1 MIKYVGS
8 INVMGRTI
16 MSGHSKWA
24 TTKHRK
30 AAQDAKRSALFSKLS
45 RNITVAAKEG
55 GDPNPD
61 NNASLSAAIE
71 KAKGYS
77 LPKDKIKVA
86 IDKAFGS
93 GKDAANYETVIYEG
107 YGPCGVAIYCEALT
121 DNRNRTAADVRA
133 AFNHHG
139 GNLGTSGSVAFQFER
154 RGQIIIPKQIEGDK
168 KEGMKDNGA
177 AGDEEAFM
185 LAVAEAGGEDYDEMS
200 DEWIVSSAP
209 TDVMAVK
216 KALEEAGIVAQ
227 GAELVMVPTTPT
239 EVGISDAKKVMRLI
253 DRLEELEDLQ
263 SVYHS
268 MDMTDELVEA
278 LEA

>member
-1 MIKYVGS
+1 
-8 INVMGRTI
+8 

-61 NNASLSAAIE
+61 NNASLAAAIE

-77 LPKDKIKVA
+77 LPKDKIKTA

-107 YGPCGVAIYCEALT
+107 YGPAGVAVYLEALT
-121 DNRNRTAADVRA
+121 DNRNRTAADVRS
-133 AFNHHG
+133 AFSHANG
-139 GNLGTSGSVAFQFER
+139 SLGTSGSVAFQFER
-154 RGQIIIPKQIEGDK
+154 KGQILVPKEIEGDK
-168 KEGMKDNGA
+168 KEPVKPNGA
-177 AGDEEAFM
+177 AADEEEFM
-185 LAVAEAGGEDYDEMS
+185 LAVAEAGGDDYEDADE
-200 DEWIVSSAP
+200 EWIVYTAP
-209 TDVMAVK
+209 TDLMAVK
-216 KALEEAGIVAQ
+216 KALEEAGVETK
-227 GAELVMVPTTPT
+227 GAELVMEATTPT
-239 EVGISDAKKVMRLI
+239 EVSISDAKKVMRLI
-253 DRLEELEDLQ
+253 DKFEELEDIQ

-268 MDMTDELVEA
+268 MDITDEIAAA
-278 LEA
+278 LDE

>member
-1 MIKYVGS
+1 MDSKKEA
-8 INVMGRTI
+8 I

-61 NNASLSAAIE
+61 NNASLAAAIE

-77 LPKDKIKVA
+77 LPKDKIKTA

-93 GKDAANYETVIYEG
+93 GKDAANYETVVYEG

-139 GNLGTSGSVAFQFER
+139 GNLGTSGSVAFMFER
-154 RGQIIIPKQIEGDK
+154 KGQVMVAKEVETGDK
-168 KEGMKDNGA
+168 KNPVKPNGA
-177 AGDEEAFM
+177 AADEDEFM
-185 LAVAEAGGEDYDEMS
+185 MAVAEAGGSDYEDAE
-200 DEWIVSSAP
+200 DEWIVYTAP
-209 TDVMAVK
+209 TDLMAVK
-216 KALEEAGIVAQ
+216 RGLEEQGIEVK
-227 GAELVMVPTTPT
+227 GAEMTMEPTTPT
-239 EVGISDAKKVMRLI
+239 DVTPNDAKKVMRLV
-253 DRLEELEDLQ
+253 DKLEELEDLQ
-263 SVYHS
+263 SVYHT
-268 MDMTDELVEA
+268 MNMTDEVMAA
-278 LEA
+278 LDEE